1 VHVTSVVTLIVAGA
15 VAGVVGT
22 AGGITSLVSYPALLA
37 VGLVPLTANVVNIV
51 AVVACLPGAGFSSRH
66 ELEGSA
72 TWLRRAAPAVIAGAT
87 VGSLLLLTTSPGVF
101 SHIVP
106 FLVLLGAGALLAQPW
121 ITSSLN
127 RSGVDRSGMGRSG
140 VNRSGVNRSGVGRSG
155 VNRSGVG
162 RTEQHRSRLVPAGLF
177 TISLYSGYFGAG
189 SGVMTLALLLIA
201 VEPSIT
207 RSNALKNMVVG
218 TAAVVSAL
226 MFVAFGSIDWPATLA
241 LGSGMSVGST
251 FGPRVARIVPAS
263 VLRWIVALT
272 AVVLAIH
279 LFLA

>member
-1 VHVTSVVTLIVAGA
+1 MHVTSVVTLIVAGA

-140 VNRSGVNRSGVGRSG
+140 VNRSGVGRSG